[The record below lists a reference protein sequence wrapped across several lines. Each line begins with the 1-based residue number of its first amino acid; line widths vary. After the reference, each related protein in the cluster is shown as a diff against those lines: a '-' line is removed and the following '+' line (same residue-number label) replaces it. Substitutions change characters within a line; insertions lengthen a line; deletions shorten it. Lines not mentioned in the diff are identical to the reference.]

1 MKNKLIQTSALALLL
16 TLLNSCSG
24 DAPQQAAATQAPVIE
39 TFQLQQEKLS
49 SELRLPAELS
59 SFQQVDLYAKVS
71 GFVQALKVDIGSA
84 VSKGQVLIVLEA
96 PEISSQLAA
105 SESRLKSQEAIYTA
119 SKSNYNRLLE
129 TSKTAGTVSQN
140 ELEQAN
146 ARKSSDLAQWE
157 AAKASYR
164 ELSTIKDYLVIRA
177 PFSGI
182 VTTRTVNLGALVGPS
197 GKGSEFPLLTI
208 QEQGKLRLALSVPEM
223 YTGYLEKGDKLSF
236 MVKSLPNEEFE
247 GKIARMA
254 GALDLRLRAERI
266 ELDVENTG
274 KKLLPGMVAEV
285 LLPLVARESTF
296 VIPKTALVNAAEGL
310 FVIRVQNGIT
320 KRVEVKKGREVEDK
334 VEIFGDLKAND
345 VLVKIASEEIRD
357 GQKL

>member
-16 TLLNSCSG
+16 AFLNSCSSE
-24 DAPQQAAATQAPVIE
+24 APQQAADAKAPVIA
-39 TFQLQQEKLS
+39 TFQLQKEKLS

-59 SFQQVDLYAKVS
+59 SFQQVDLYAKVA
-71 GFVQALKVDIGSA
+71 GFVKTLKVDIGSA
-84 VSKGQVLIVLEA
+84 VSEGQVLIVLEA
-96 PEISSQLAA
+96 PEITSQLAA
-105 SESRLKSQEAIYTA
+105 AESRLKSQEAIYTA
-119 SKSNYNRLLE
+119 SKSNYSRLLE

-140 ELEQAN
+140 ELDQAN

-164 ELSTIKDYLVIRA
+164 ELTTIKDYLVIRA

-208 QEQGKLRLALSVPEM
+208 QQQGKLRLAVSVPEM
-223 YTGYLEKGDKLSF
+223 YTGYLDQGDELSF
-236 MVKSLPNEEFE
+236 IVKSLPNAAFT

-254 GALDLRLRAERI
+254 GALDLRLRSERI
-266 ELDVENTG
+266 ELDVDN
-274 KKLLPGMVAEV
+274 KSKQLLPGMVAEV
-285 LLPLVARESTF
+285 LLPLVARESAF
-296 VIPKTALVNAAEGL
+296 VIPKTALLNASEGL
-310 FVIRVQNGIT
+310 FVIRVENGTT

-334 VEIFGDLKAND
+334 VEIFGELQPGDQ
-345 VLVKIASEEIRD
+345 LVTIASEEIHD